1 MNSADKTSTND
12 AARSFLANPGVVRL
26 VADVQHYAW
35 GDPSFIPILLG
46 IENREQ
52 EPFAELW
59 MGAHPDL
66 PSLVVLDHA
75 RIPLNEL
82 TDHAADQIL
91 GPAVA
96 TKFKGRLPYLF
107 KVLSAAAPLSIQAHP
122 TKPEAEAGFARENAD
137 GIALS
142 DKTRNY
148 KDDNHKPE
156 LIAALTD
163 FYALRG
169 FRPYT
174 QIGQVLRETPEL
186 RDIMPDYQPNQASLR
201 ALYEQ
206 LMTMPQ
212 QEVNA
217 ILDPLVQRLAEADKQ
232 HHFTRE
238 DREYWV
244 LRADRTFSRAGCRD
258 RGLFSVLLLNL
269 VHLRPGQALY
279 LSAGVLHAYLE
290 GSGMEIMANSN
301 NVLRGGLTP
310 KHVDVPEL
318 IRNLIFDGDEPE
330 ILEATPIKGKQEW
343 TYRTPVREFEL
354 RRIDVTEI
362 APFCSDG
369 DHSADILILVDQGQA
384 SVTVKSDTGTL
395 LISKGDVL
403 LAPAGIEYS
412 IETTGK
418 ATIYKATV
426 PCQ

>member
-1 MNSADKTSTND
+1 MSPADKTSASD
-12 AARSFLANPGVVRL
+12 AARSFLAKPGVVRL
-26 VADVQHYAW
+26 IADVQHYAW
-35 GDPSFIPILLG
+35 GDTRFIPQLLG
-46 IENREQ
+46 IENPGQ

-66 PSLVVLDHA
+66 PSQVVLHDV

-82 TDHAADQIL
+82 IDHGADQIL
-91 GPAVA
+91 GPTVA
-96 TKFKGRLPYLF
+96 TEFGGRLPYLF

-122 TKPEAEAGFARENAD
+122 TKGEAEAGFARENAD

-142 DKTRNY
+142 SKTRNY

-169 FRPYT
+169 YRPHA
-174 QIGQVLRETPEL
+174 QIAQLLRETPEL
-186 RDIMPDYQPNQASLR
+186 RDLMPDYQPTPASLR

-232 HHFTRE
+232 QHFTRD

-244 LRADRTFSRAGCRD
+244 LRADRTFSQGGCRD
-258 RGLFSVLLLNL
+258 RGVFSVLLLNL

-290 GSGMEIMANSN
+290 GSGIEIMANSN

-318 IRNLIFDGDEPE
+318 IRNVIFEGEEPE
-330 ILEATPIKGKQEW
+330 ILEAKPTNGKQEW

-354 RRIDVTEI
+354 RRIDVAE
-362 APFCSDG
+362 SDHFLS
-369 DHSADILILVDQGQA
+369 DREHSADILILVDQGDA
-384 SVTVKSDTGTL
+384 PVTVTSASGTL
-395 LISKGDVL
+395 QVSKGDVF
-403 LAPAGIEYS
+403 LAPAGVEYS

-418 ATIYKATV
+418 ATLYKATV
-426 PCQ
+426 PCR